1 MNRRQFLGGIAG
13 TLLFPGSSLAQGD
26 EATPAVTPE
35 HSGRPRPHVLGD
47 GIELV
52 DYRIYPSSD
61 VRRVIGE
68 IWNTRDD
75 MVDSPVVSMT
85 FPDVDE
91 PGGFAYAPP
100 STPVLKPGEST
111 MVFGVIPDEI
121 DSDELLASASFG
133 LCDPAAPGEFSEL
146 YARFHLEA
154 IAEETYFRDH
164 YLNVQGKI
172 YNRSETRAL
181 YTKVS
186 GLVRDQNGRY
196 TGATS
201 SSNPGHVVAK
211 GNKPF
216 AIHAGEGVNLL
227 ADPFRLLIDSQ
238 PYSVELKA
246 GFVVQVT
253 APRCTAGY
261 PGS

>member
-13 TLLFPGSSLAQGD
+13 SLLLPTTTLAQEND
-26 EATPAVTPE
+26 ATPAATPQ
-35 HSGRPRPHVLGD
+35 HSGRPRPFVLGD

-75 MVDSPVVSMT
+75 MVDAPVVSMT
-85 FPDVDE
+85 FPDSRDPVE
-91 PGGFAYAPP
+91 PAYASP
-100 STPVLKPGEST
+100 STPVLHPGEST
-111 MVFGVIPDEI
+111 MIFGVIPGKI
-121 DSDELLASASFG
+121 DTEERLSTASFA
-133 LCDPAAPGEFSEL
+133 LCTPAAPGEYTNL
-146 YARFHLEA
+146 YARFELEA
-154 IAEETYFRDH
+154 IPEETYFRDH
-164 YLNVQGKI
+164 YLNIQGKI
-172 YNRSETRAL
+172 YNRSETPAL

-201 SSNPGHVVAK
+201 PSNPGHVSAG
-211 GNKPF
+211 GNKRF

-227 ADPFRLLIDSQ
+227 ADPFRLLTASES
-238 PYSVELKA
+238 YTVELKA
-246 GFVVQVT
+246 GFVAQVIP
-253 APRCTAGY
+253 ARCSADFR
-261 PGS
+261 